1 MRQDEQDYK
10 ALMRIASI
18 PIPTD
23 KPDLAAITKQI
34 HAEHEKSKHA
44 MMAHLKRRRDA
55 QVLRQIEAAARYN
68 AAHEQLHMH
77 STGKSV
83 TLLLTLP
90 FEDCGPPVT
99 HPCDPPFEPSCDHPP

>member
-1 MRQDEQDYK
+1 MLIQVNAQNKALVRQDEQDYK
-10 ALMRIASI
+10 ALMRTAGI
-18 PIPTD
+18 PVPTD
-23 KPDLAAITKQI
+23 KPDFAAITKQI
-34 HAEHEKSKHA
+34 QAEHEKQRPA

-83 TLLLTLP
+83 TLLGTLP
-90 FEDCGPPVT
+90 MTPV
-99 HPCDPPFEPSCDHPP
+99 